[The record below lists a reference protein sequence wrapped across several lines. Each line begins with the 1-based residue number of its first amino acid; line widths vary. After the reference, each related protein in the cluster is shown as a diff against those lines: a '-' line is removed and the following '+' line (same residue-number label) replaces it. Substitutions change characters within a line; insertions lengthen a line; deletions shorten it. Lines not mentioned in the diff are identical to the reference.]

1 MSGINL
7 STSLTFFL
15 RRFSDTKFETV
26 SSLLLISNLSNEG
39 PFNLSKSNLAPPLV
53 SVWFIALKKL
63 PFFSPVCVFRS
74 SSDFLEKISISITS
88 MFFHCLI
95 FFNNGSFPFC
105 VKFTY
110 PKMAPAVEIQDLL
123 NSPNASKDLVL

>member
-1 MSGINL
+1 MGSKKLMTSCRFMIS
-7 STSLTFFL
+7 STLVDG
-15 RRFSDTKFETV
+15 RFNRSC
-26 SSLLLISNLSNEG
+26 N
-39 PFNLSKSNLAPPLV
+39 NLAPPLV

-63 PFFSPVCVFRS
+63 PFFSPDCVFSS
-74 SSDFLEKISISITS
+74 SSDFLEKTSISITS

-110 PKMAPAVEIQDLL
+110 PKTVSYTHLTLPTKA
-123 NSPNASKDLVL
+123 